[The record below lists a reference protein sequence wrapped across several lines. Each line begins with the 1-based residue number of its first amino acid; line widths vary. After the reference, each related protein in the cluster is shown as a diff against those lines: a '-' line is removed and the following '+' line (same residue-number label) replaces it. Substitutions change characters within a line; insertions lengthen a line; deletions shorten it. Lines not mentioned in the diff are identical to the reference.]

1 MTRAEIRRNRRNYL
15 NDRAEQ
21 QQHGRMSRG
30 EQEEKVSRL
39 QQVED
44 VYAGGHGSPT
54 LVEASAL
61 VAMDG
66 KVRDFGAIKTAAIIQ
81 PMEHRQDK
89 SWVEMMI
96 ASTVRANPNIHDMP
110 IQNIA
115 ASGIQD
121 ASKSGDRHG
130 ILRGFAE
137 RDGTPTYT
145 NPQEAYNEEDAPPV
159 SIVCSSSGG
168 GKSVALNE
176 IIK

>member
-1 MTRAEIRRNRRNYL
+1 GWRARAGPSLCSCGSVAGVDLLVLQPDDPRSNWIIPLMDAGALAVSIRGSREPAHRTRAEIRRNRRNYL

-110 IQNIA
+110 IQN
-115 ASGIQD
+115 
-121 ASKSGDRHG
+121 
-130 ILRGFAE
+130 
-137 RDGTPTYT
+137 
-145 NPQEAYNEEDAPPV
+145 
-159 SIVCSSSGG
+159 
-168 GKSVALNE
+168 
-176 IIK
+176 